1 MLEVNNGL
9 KQTVIDQLETAID
22 AESTL
27 ANCYNH
33 LFSLTNNGKIR
44 SEFKRLSDVATDN
57 IKILNDCLKDT
68 GVTNFVLENKCQYC
82 KINPESFSLV
92 GAINLGLEITD
103 ISIKIYKKI
112 IELLPDAESKNLFK
126 SLLKEKTNQHNF
138 LKKESEF
145 VDKDSEFKS
154 VIDLHCIP
162 TIASRLG
169 K

>member
-1 MLEVNNGL
+1 MPEINNGL
-9 KQTVIDQLETAID
+9 KQKIIGHLETAID
-22 AESTL
+22 TESTL
-27 ANCYNH
+27 SNCYNH
-33 LFSLTNNGKIR
+33 LFSLIDNGKIR
-44 SEFKRLSDVATDN
+44 SEFKKLSDVAADN
-57 IKILNDCLKDT
+57 IKILNDCLKDA
-68 GVTNFVLENKCQYC
+68 GVADFVLENKCQYC
-82 KINPESFSLV
+82 KINPESFSLI

-103 ISIKIYKKI
+103 ISVKIYKKI

-145 VDKDSEFKS
+145 VDKDRELKS